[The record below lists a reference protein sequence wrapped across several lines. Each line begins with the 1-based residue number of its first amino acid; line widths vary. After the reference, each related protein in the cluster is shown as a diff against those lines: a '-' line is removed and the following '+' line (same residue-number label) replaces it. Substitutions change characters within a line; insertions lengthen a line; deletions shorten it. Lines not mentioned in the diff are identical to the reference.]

1 MRRDEARRR
10 IDELRS
16 EIRDHDY
23 RYYVLDRP
31 RIADSAYDELFRELK
46 ALEESFPDLV
56 TEDSP
61 TRRVAG
67 EPVAGLPTVEHAAP
81 MLSLDSDPSEEAVRR
96 FDERVRKAL
105 GEGAEPEYVVEPKL
119 DGASVEL
126 VYEDGLLTG
135 AATRGDGV
143 RGEGILENAR
153 TIPAVPLKLRTVP
166 RPPPRRVALRGEV
179 IMRIDAFEALNESL
193 LAEGKEP
200 YANPRNSAAG
210 ALRQLD
216 PRLTASRPLDIYV
229 YDVLAAEGLEAG
241 NHWEVLSALRDWGL
255 RVNDLPAIAR
265 SVDEIVAYHAGL
277 LARRDDLAY
286 EIDGVVVKL
295 NDFAARDEL
304 GATSHHP
311 RWAFA
316 FKFPPR
322 REQTRVLN
330 ILASVGRTGAITPVA
345 MLRPVEIGG
354 VTVSRATLHNREEV
368 ARKDIRDGDRVR
380 VQRAGDVI
388 PQVVERVEEPGR
400 AREKPWEMPRE
411 CPSCGTP
418 LEERGPYSVCPN
430 LLDCPAQLAG
440 RIQHFASRHALDIEG
455 LGEETSRLLVT
466 EGLVRHL
473 PDLFRLEV
481 DQLLPLE
488 GFAEKSATNL
498 VSAIRAAR
506 DPELARFIY
515 GLGIPEVGTAVAR
528 AVATHFRSFEAFREA
543 DAEAL
548 QEVEGIGPKMAEAIV
563 EFLARSGVAEIVDG
577 LLEYVSPVAPKAP
590 AAAAPL
596 AGKRFVLTGGLEEMS
611 RDEAKAALEALGA
624 RVTSSVSAQTDYV
637 VAGESPGS
645 KLDKAQELGI
655 EVLDEAGF
663 LALLKES
670 RALPDGSGAE
680 P

>member
-368 ARKDIRDGDRVR
+368 ARKDIRKGDLVR
-380 VQRAGDVI
+380 IQRAGDVI
-388 PQVVERVEEPGR
+388 PQVVERVPEKGR
-400 AREKPWEMPRE
+400 RRKRRFKMPAR

-418 LEERGPYSVCPN
+418 VIDRGPFTVCPN
-430 LLDCPAQLAG
+430 SFECPAQLVG
-440 RIQHFASRHALDIEG
+440 RLVHFGSRNALDVEG
-455 LGEETSRLLVT
+455 LGEETARLLVDRK
-466 EGLVRHL
+466 LVEHL
-473 PDLFRLEV
+473 PDLFGLEAEKLV
-481 DQLLPLE
+481 ELP
-488 GFAEKSATNL
+488 GFAEKSAENL
-498 VSAIRAAR
+498 VAGIARASR
-506 DPELARFIY
+506 PELHRLLF
-515 GLGIPEVGTAVAR
+515 GLGIPEVGAAVAR
-528 AVATHFRSFEAFREA
+528 DLSRHFRSMTALRAA
-543 DAEAL
+543 DEEAL
-548 QEVEGIGPKMAEAIV
+548 EEVEGVGPKMAAQIVAFFAEPHNRAVLEELLGKLELEEAPPPPAGG
-563 EFLARSGVAEIVDG
+563 LDGV
-577 LLEYVSPVAPKAP
+577 K
-590 AAAAPL
+590 
-596 AGKRFVLTGGLEEMS
+596 FVFTGGLESMS
-611 RDEAKAALEALGA
+611 RERAKELVESLGGRA
-624 RVTSSVSAQTDYV
+624 VSSVSKATDYV
-637 VAGESPGS
+637 VAGSDPGS
-645 KLDKAQELGI
+645 KYDKAAALGVEI
-655 EVLDEAGF
+655 LDEKGF
-663 LALLKES
+663 LALLASKGVEGG
-670 RALPDGSGAE
+670 PG
-680 P
+680 

>member
-368 ARKDIRDGDRVR
+368 ARKDIRKGDLVR
-380 VQRAGDVI
+380 IQRAGDVI
-388 PQVVERVEEPGR
+388 PQVVERVPEKGR
-400 AREKPWEMPRE
+400 RRKRRFKMPAR

-418 LEERGPYSVCPN
+418 VIDRGPFTVCPN
-430 LLDCPAQLAG
+430 SFECPAQLVG
-440 RIQHFASRHALDIEG
+440 RLVHFGSRNALDVEG
-455 LGEETSRLLVT
+455 LGEETARLLVDRK
-466 EGLVRHL
+466 LVEHL
-473 PDLFRLEV
+473 PDLFGLEAEKLV
-481 DQLLPLE
+481 ELP
-488 GFAEKSATNL
+488 GFAEKSAENL
-498 VSAIRAAR
+498 VAGIARASR
-506 DPELARFIY
+506 PELHRLLF
-515 GLGIPEVGTAVAR
+515 GLGIPEVGAAVAR
-528 AVATHFRSFEAFREA
+528 DLSRHFRSMTALRAA
-543 DAEAL
+543 DEEAL
-548 QEVEGIGPKMAEAIV
+548 EEVEGVGPKMAAQIVAFFAEPHNRAVLEELLGKLELEEAPPPPAGG
-563 EFLARSGVAEIVDG
+563 LDGV
-577 LLEYVSPVAPKAP
+577 K
-590 AAAAPL
+590 
-596 AGKRFVLTGGLEEMS
+596 FVFTGGLESMS
-611 RDEAKAALEALGA
+611 RERAKELVESLGGRA
-624 RVTSSVSAQTDYV
+624 VSSVSKATDYV
-637 VAGESPGS
+637 VAGSDPGS
-645 KLDKAQELGI
+645 KYDKAAALGVEI
-655 EVLDEAGF
+655 LDEKSF
-663 LALLKES
+663 LALLASKGVEGG
-670 RALPDGSGAE
+670 PG
-680 P
+680 